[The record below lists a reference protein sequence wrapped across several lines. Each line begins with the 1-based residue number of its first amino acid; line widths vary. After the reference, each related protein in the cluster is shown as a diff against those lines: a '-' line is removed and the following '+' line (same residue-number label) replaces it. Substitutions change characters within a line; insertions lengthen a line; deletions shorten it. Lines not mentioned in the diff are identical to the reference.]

1 MPLNYQNNVFKE
13 LVEKYSTWDDM
24 RNYLES
30 EDGGLFRIA
39 DKNEDAGYSLIRY
52 EKGVSKMDLPH
63 SKWFR
68 SVVWNTKTNRP
79 VCVAPP
85 KAATQEFP
93 FKTLKELTD
102 TGIVCQELLDGFM
115 INCFRVV
122 GDKTLHITSRS
133 KLNATGKFYSEK
145 SFRELFMEAYMNTSE
160 LSFYSETIIQDNSSD
175 ILSPDSSNG
184 EVAVFYSFL
193 VQHKEHRIVKNIEN
207 NRVFVVHKGAVF
219 EDGRVEFED
228 SPATFNGK
236 VNIENIELS
245 VKPLKGS
252 YAQIAALAPLAPL
265 APSVEEQTEIQ
276 KWIKNILQERDWQFQ
291 GVAFKDV
298 SGNRWRFRSEKY
310 SAVKALRGNSPTIRE
325 RFAQLYSQN
334 LIHKYLEYYSDEML
348 QMTVHFMFMNSI
360 IKMLYDFYVDLH
372 ITRVKKAE
380 EIDKMY
386 LPHLYNIHGI
396 YLNQLRPEGKKVNI
410 NEITLYLH
418 RQPWQRVSFL
428 IKKTVDNISTNEVTG
443 VTDVSV

>member
-1 MPLNYQNNVFKE
+1 MPLNYQNSVFKE

-30 EDGGLFRIA
+30 EEGGLFRIA
-39 DKNEDAGYSLIRY
+39 DKNEEAGYSLIRY

-85 KAATQEFP
+85 KASSQEFS
-93 FKTLKELTD
+93 FKTLKELAD
-102 TGIVCQELLDGFM
+102 AGIVCQELLDGFM

-133 KLNATGKFYSEK
+133 KLNAAGKFYSEK

-160 LSFYSETIIQDNSSD
+160 SPFYSETIIQDNSSD
-175 ILSPDSSNG
+175 ILSPDSSKG

-193 VQHKEHRIVKNIEN
+193 VQHKEHRIVKSIEN
-207 NRVFVVHKGAVF
+207 NRVFVVHKGVVF
-219 EDGRVEFED
+219 EDGRVGFED
-228 SPATFNGK
+228 SPATFKGQP
-236 VNIENIELS
+236 NIENIELS
-245 VKPLKGS
+245 VKPVKGS
-252 YAQIAALAPLAPL
+252 YAQIATL
-265 APSVEEQTEIQ
+265 VEEQTEVQ
-276 KWIKNILQERDWQFQ
+276 KWIKNILQEADWQFQ
-291 GVAFKDV
+291 GVVFKDV

-348 QMTVHFMFMNSI
+348 PMTVHLMFMCSI
-360 IKMLYDFYVDLH
+360 VTMLYNLYVDLH

-380 EIDKMY
+380 EINKMY

-396 YLNQLRPEGKKVNI
+396 YLNHLRPEGKKVNI

-428 IKKTVDNISTNEVTG
+428 IKKTVDSISTPDITG
-443 VTDVSV
+443 VSV

>member
-1 MPLNYQNNVFKE
+1 MPLNYHNSVFKE

-30 EDGGLFRIA
+30 EEGGLFRIA
-39 DKNEDAGYSLIRY
+39 DKNEEAGYSLIRY

-85 KAATQEFP
+85 KASSQEFS

-102 TGIVCQELLDGFM
+102 AGIVCQELLDGFM

-133 KLNATGKFYSEK
+133 KLNAAGKFYSEK

-160 LSFYSETIIQDNSSD
+160 SPFYSETIIQDNSSD
-175 ILSPDSSNG
+175 ILSPDSSKG

-193 VQHKEHRIVKNIEN
+193 VQHKEHRIVKSIEN
-207 NRVFVVHKGAVF
+207 NRVFLVHRGVVF

-228 SPATFNGK
+228 SPATFKGK
-236 VNIENIELS
+236 VNIKNIELS
-245 VKPLKGS
+245 VKPVRGS
-252 YAQIAALAPLAPL
+252 YAQIAALAPLAP
-265 APSVEEQTEIQ
+265 SVEEQTEVQ
-276 KWIKNILQERDWQFQ
+276 KWIKNILQEADWQFQ
-291 GVAFKDV
+291 GVVFKDV

-348 QMTVHFMFMNSI
+348 PMTAHLMFMCSI
-360 IKMLYDFYVDLH
+360 VTMLYNLYVDLH

-380 EIDKMY
+380 EINKMY

-396 YLNQLRPEGKKVNI
+396 YLNHLRPEGKKVNI

-428 IKKTVDNISTNEVTG
+428 IKKTVDSISTPDITG
-443 VTDVSV
+443 VSV

>member
-1 MPLNYQNNVFKE
+1 MPLNYENNVFKE

-24 RNYLES
+24 RKYLES
-30 EDGGLFRIA
+30 EEGGLFRIA
-39 DKNEDAGYSLIRY
+39 DKNEDTGYGLIRY

-85 KAATQEFP
+85 KASSQEFS
-93 FKTLKELTD
+93 FKTLKELSD

-133 KLNATGKFYSEK
+133 KLNAAGKFYSEK

-160 LSFYSETIIQDNSSD
+160 CHHYSETIIQDNSYD
-175 ILSPDSSNG
+175 IHSPDSLKG

-193 VQHKEHRIVKNIEN
+193 VQHKEHRIVKYIEN
-207 NRVFVVHKGAVF
+207 NSVFLVHKGVVF

-228 SPATFNGK
+228 SPTTFRERP
-236 VNIENIELS
+236 NIENIELS
-245 VKPLKGS
+245 VKPVKGS
-252 YAQIAALAPLAPL
+252 YAQIAALIPP
-265 APSVEEQTEIQ
+265 VEEQTEVQ
-276 KWIKNILQERDWQFQ
+276 KWIKNILQEADWQFQ
-291 GVAFKDV
+291 GVVFKDV

-348 QMTVHFMFMNSI
+348 PMTAHLMFMCSI
-360 IKMLYDFYVDLH
+360 VTMLYNLYVDLH

-380 EIDKMY
+380 EINKMY

-396 YLNQLRPEGKKVNI
+396 YLNHLRPEGKKVNI

-428 IKKTVDNISTNEVTG
+428 IKKTVDSISTP
-443 VTDVSV
+443 DVS

>member
-30 EDGGLFRIA
+30 VEGGLFRIA
-39 DKNEDAGYSLIRY
+39 DKNEEAGYSLIRY

-79 VCVAPP
+79 VCVAPL
-85 KAATQEFP
+85 KASSQEFP
-93 FKTLKELTD
+93 FKTLKELSD
-102 TGIVCQELLDGFM
+102 AGIICQELLDGFM

-133 KLNATGKFYSEK
+133 KLNAAGKFYSEK
-145 SFRELFMEAYMNTSE
+145 SFRELFMEAYINTSE
-160 LSFYSETIIQDNSSD
+160 SPFYSETIIQENSSD

-207 NRVFVVHKGAVF
+207 NSVFVVHRGVVF
-219 EDGRVEFED
+219 EDGRVGFED
-228 SPATFNGK
+228 SPATFKGQP
-236 VNIENIELS
+236 NIESIELS
-245 VKPLKGS
+245 VKPVKGS
-252 YAQIAALAPLAPL
+252 YAQIAALAPLAP
-265 APSVEEQTEIQ
+265 SVEEQTEVQ
-276 KWIKNILQERDWQFQ
+276 KWIKNILQEKDWQFQ
-291 GVAFKDV
+291 AVVFKDA

-310 SAVKALRGNSPTIRE
+310 SAVKALRGNSPTIHE

-334 LIHKYLEYYSDEML
+334 LIHKYLEYYSNEML
-348 QMTVHFMFMNSI
+348 QMTVHLMFMNSI

-372 ITRVKKAE
+372 ITKVKKAE
-380 EIDKMY
+380 DINKMY

-396 YLNQLRPEGKKVNI
+396 YLSHLRPEGKKVNI

-428 IKKTVDNISTNEVTG
+428 IKKTVDSISTP
-443 VTDVSV
+443 DVS